1 MNSKIKRVFTMFT
14 AVMTMAIILCCTTV
28 TASAAEVK
36 PVTASNTSYT
46 ATVSA
51 PSVAAIPSIIPNV
64 PNLILGQ
71 NQTPQTPAQQTPGA
85 SGGMTHN
92 NADSAYTNVVNFI
105 VKWLKR
111 AGLLIAFFGAG
122 MLLLAVKNEDADGK
136 QRGALTL
143 IAGFGLAALCQGVD
157 MFNLL
162 E

>member
-1 MNSKIKRVFTMFT
+1 MRKTIKRMMAMFT
-14 AVMTMAIILCCTTV
+14 AVMTMAIILCCTTA

-36 PVTASNTSYT
+36 PA
-46 ATVSA
+46 ATVSYSA
-51 PSVAAIPSIIPNV
+51 VPTALTASIGAIDITPNIPNFKM
-64 PNLILGQ
+64 NQQQQQ
-71 NQTPQTPAQQTPGA
+71 NGNAPAA

-92 NADSAYTNVVNFI
+92 SADSAYTNVVDFI

-111 AGLLIAFFGAG
+111 AGLLIAFFGGG

-136 QRGALTL
+136 QRGVLTL